1 MNYNIVMKRVC
12 VRMTFI
18 ILQIVGI
25 YLEFFPFCR
34 SKLCFVCI
42 VTFEHNPSDYI
53 HKNVCKH
60 SETIPTL

>member
-1 MNYNIVMKRVC
+1 MSYNIVMKCVC

-18 ILQIVGI
+18 ILQIVGV

-42 VTFEHNPSDYI
+42 VTFEHNPGDYI
-53 HKNVCKH
+53 H
-60 SETIPTL
+60 